1 MLGAG
6 KKNTLPTILAEFGV
20 RLIPRLARFVL
31 QVTKPLFV
39 FMALHAHSAYSA
51 HRNSSQNISVGRTNH
66 SLMKKALWSML
77 EFFVGHN
84 RREKTNPVHREYCIC
99 GAPKPEE
106 GRRRKREPSFK
117 TESRLH
123 RI

>member
-1 MLGAG
+1 M
-6 KKNTLPTILAEFGV
+6 FGSSRDRHDLFF
-20 RLIPRLARFVL
+20 RLLNRYSFSWRCTHTQPIVLIETRHKIFRLVE
-31 QVTKPLFV
+31 QE
-39 FMALHAHSAYSA
+39 
-51 HRNSSQNISVGRTNH
+51 NH

-99 GAPKPEE
+99 GAPKPEKA
-106 GRRRKREPSFK
+106 RRRKRELSFK